1 MAFRLDHMSM
11 DSDVVRGHVRDPLYL
26 RVSHGLFQRRVPLDA
41 GEPEE
46 IRRLRTWL
54 AVLPDDARF
63 THVTGAG
70 LRGWAIPQLPEF
82 VPIFAATNQMSDR
95 PRRPGLQ
102 VSRLTHATLP
112 EQRVGLPVES
122 APEILL
128 RAARDFAHLDLV
140 ALVDSAR
147 RRRDVTTSEIKPL
160 LDTSRPG
167 VVALRRAWDASTD
180 RSDSVWESNLRSFHV
195 AIDVPVQPQ
204 APLLDREGNVVTHGD
219 LLIKGTFDI
228 QEYDG
233 EVHRGRSQH
242 QRDLR
247 RERAI
252 AGTPYVRR
260 GYTKDDL
267 LNRDLEVLRE
277 IDGLLG
283 RDHDPARLKDWRR
296 LVEDSCLT
304 RAGRERVANRWMG
317 RPPGS

>member
-1 MAFRLDHMSM
+1 M
-11 DSDVVRGHVRDPLYL
+11 
-26 RVSHGLFQRRVPLDA
+26 
-41 GEPEE
+41 
-46 IRRLRTWL
+46 
-54 AVLPDDARF
+54 
-63 THVTGAG
+63 TGAA
-70 LRGWAIPQLPEF
+70 LRGWSSPQLPEF

-102 VSRLTHATLP
+102 VSRLTHVTLP
-112 EQRVGLPVES
+112 EQRVGLPVDS

-128 RAARDFAHLDLV
+128 RAARDLAHLDLV

-147 RRRDVTTSEIKPL
+147 RCRDVTTSEIKPL
-160 LDTSRPG
+160 LTTSRPG
-167 VVALRRAWDASTD
+167 VVALRRAWEASTD
-180 RSDSVWESNLRSFHV
+180 RSDSIWESYLRMFHV
-195 AIDVPVQPQ
+195 AIGVPVKPQ
-204 APLLDREGNVVTHGD
+204 AALIDADGRVVAHGD
-219 LLIKGTFDI
+219 LLILGTVCI

-247 RERAI
+247 RERAL

-267 LNRDLEVLRE
+267 LNHDMDVLKEV
-277 IDGLLG
+277 DGLLG
-283 RDHDPARLKDWRR
+283 RDHDPARLKAWRR

-304 RAGRERVANRWMG
+304 RAGRDRVANRWMG